1 MNKKFYKKNL
11 KKILKN
17 KLWTFSLAILLIINI
32 YWGFVATERF
42 VSSTTIVLQSSE
54 IAPPELSFS
63 SMLSGS
69 SASDTA
75 DLLLL
80 REYLLSVDMLKILDE
95 KLNLRAHFSNSRID
109 YFSRLSVSDLPIE
122 YFHEY
127 YLKRVNIYIDDYS
140 KVLKIEVSAF
150 NKDVAVEIA
159 ELLLKFGEIKMNH
172 MGQRLAEEQVAF
184 IEKQVVLLN
193 QRLESSRN
201 AVLQYQDEQ
210 QMISPTTEVEAL
222 GELII
227 ELRIELTKLSAKY
240 AVLKEYQSAQS
251 PQVIQLK
258 NEIGALKQ
266 QIQINSEKLTSERG
280 NALNKK
286 TAEYETLLLRAQF
299 AQELYSN
306 ALVTLETAR
315 VEAAR
320 QLKQVSVIQKP
331 TLPEYALAPDRL
343 YNIVVITILGL
354 LVTLIM
360 NMILLIIRDHKD

>member
-1 MNKKFYKKNL
+1 
-11 KKILKN
+11 
-17 KLWTFSLAILLIINI
+17 
-32 YWGFVATERF
+32 
-42 VSSTTIVLQSSE
+42 
-54 IAPPELSFS
+54 
-63 SMLSGS
+63 
-69 SASDTA
+69 
-75 DLLLL
+75 
-80 REYLLSVDMLKILDE
+80 
-95 KLNLRAHFSNSRID
+95 
-109 YFSRLSVSDLPIE
+109 
-122 YFHEY
+122 
-127 YLKRVNIYIDDYS
+127 
-140 KVLKIEVSAF
+140 
-150 NKDVAVEIA
+150 
-159 ELLLKFGEIKMNH
+159 
-172 MGQRLAEEQVAF
+172 
-184 IEKQVVLLN
+184 
-193 QRLESSRN
+193 
-201 AVLQYQDEQ
+201 
-210 QMISPTTEVEAL
+210 
-222 GELII
+222 
-227 ELRIELTKLSAKY
+227 
-240 AVLKEYQSAQS
+240 
-251 PQVIQLK
+251 VIQLK